1 MKRLSLI
8 AIILLLVADVF
19 ASAEVNR
26 KEIGN
31 LVIENIPEI
40 PASLQERLEQYQN
53 VRSAGLAGWASDS
66 RGIYILTRFSETAQ
80 VHFVGQPGGARRQL
94 TFYKEPIAGIAVRPS
109 KERGFLFSK
118 DIGGNEQYQ
127 IYYFDEE
134 NGSVRMLSN
143 GKSRYGSF
151 KWSADGEKFAY
162 TSNERNNRD
171 FDIYIYDF
179 KSGKSQMVFEAKGQ
193 WSFLDFSPDSKQA
206 LIYNYISINESSVYL
221 LDLSTKKYE
230 KLVEYSEKVAM
241 GDAEFTKDGKGVF
254 FLSNYGSEFK
264 KLFYVDL
271 KTKKITPIT
280 DAIDWDVE
288 GITISKD
295 GTNLAFSVNANGS
308 SKVYILNTKTF
319 KYSEPK
325 NLPKGEIGGFAF
337 SPDSKRFA
345 FTMNSSFS
353 PGDVFVYSL
362 KDQKAEQW
370 TFSEVGGLNTSKFI
384 EPVLIQY
391 PTFDSVDGKPRMIPA
406 YYYKPKGNGPFPV
419 VINFHGGPEGQFR
432 PGFASYFQFLLNELG
447 VAVIAPNVRGSDGY
461 GKTFLDLD
469 NGFLRENS
477 VKDGGALLDWIA
489 KQPELDAKR
498 ICVYGGSYGGY
509 MVLAMMTHY
518 NERLAAGIDV
528 VGISNFVTF
537 LENTS
542 EYRRDLRR
550 VEYGDERNPEM
561 RQFLEKISPLNNAH
575 KISKPLFVIQGLND
589 PRVPTSEAEQIVAK
603 VRQNGGDVWYLLAKD
618 EGHGFRK
625 KSNRDYYNAAVAL
638 FLKEVFRLN

>member
-1 MKRLSLI
+1 MKRLSLL
-8 AIILLLVADVF
+8 AIIMLLVSTAF
-19 ASAEVNR
+19 TSAEVNR

-40 PASLQERLEQYQN
+40 PASLMERLEQYQN
-53 VRSAGLAGWASDS
+53 VRSAGFAGWASDS
-66 RGIYILTRFSETAQ
+66 KGVYILTRFSETAQ

-151 KWSADGEKFAY
+151 KWTADGEKFAY

-179 KSGKSQMVFEAKGQ
+179 KSGSSQMVFEAKGQ
-193 WSFLDFSPDSKQA
+193 WSFLDFSPDGKQA

-230 KLVEYSEKVAM
+230 KLVEYNEKVAM
-241 GDAEFTKDGKGVF
+241 GDAEFSKDGKGVF

-264 KLFYVDL
+264 KLFYIDL
-271 KTKKITPIT
+271 KTKKIIPIT

-295 GTNLAFSVNANGS
+295 GANLAFSVNANGS
-308 SKVYILNTKTF
+308 SKVYIMSTKTF

-337 SPDSKRFA
+337 SPDSKKFA

-509 MVLAMMTHY
+509 MVLAMLTHY
-518 NERLAAGIDV
+518 NDRLAAGIDV

-561 RQFLEKISPLNNAH
+561 REFLEKISPLNNAH

>member
-1 MKRLSLI
+1 M
-8 AIILLLVADVF
+8 ILLLVATAF
-19 ASAEVNR
+19 TSAEVNR

-53 VRSAGLAGWASDS
+53 VRSAGFAGWANDS
-66 RGIYILTRFSETAQ
+66 KGVYILTRFSETAQ

-134 NGSVRMLSN
+134 NGNVRMLSN
-143 GKSRYGSF
+143 GKSRYGSYQ
-151 KWSADGEKFAY
+151 WSPDGEKFAY

-171 FDIYIYDF
+171 FDIYIYEF

-193 WSFLDFSPDSKQA
+193 WSFLDFSSDGKQA

-230 KLVEYSEKVAM
+230 KLVEYNEKVAM
-241 GDAEFTKDGKGVF
+241 GDAAFSKDGKGVF

-295 GTNLAFSVNANGS
+295 GANLAFSVNANGS
-308 SKVYILNTKTF
+308 SKVYIMNTKTF

-337 SPDSKRFA
+337 SPDSKKFA

-391 PTFDSVDGKPRMIPA
+391 PTFDSVAGKPRMIPA

-447 VAVIAPNVRGSDGY
+447 VAVIAPNVRGSEGY

>member
-1 MKRLSLI
+1 MKKLNLLT
-8 AIILLLVADVF
+8 IIVLLLATAF
-19 ASAEVNR
+19 TSAEIQR

-53 VRSAGLAGWASDS
+53 VRSAGFAGWANDS
-66 RGIYILTRFSETAQ
+66 KGVYIITRFAETAQ
-80 VHFVGQPGGARRQL
+80 VHFVGQAGGARRQL

-127 IYYFDEE
+127 IYYFNEE
-134 NGSVRMLSN
+134 NGSIRMLSD

-151 KWSADGEKFAY
+151 RWSSDGEKFAY

-179 KSGKSQMVFEAKGQ
+179 KKGKSELVFEAKGQ
-193 WSFLDFSPDSKQA
+193 WSFLDFSPDAKQA

-221 LDLSTKKYE
+221 LDLGTRKYE
-230 KLVEYSEKVAM
+230 KLVDYKEKVAM
-241 GDAEFTKDGKGVF
+241 GDAEFSKDGKGVF

-264 KLFYVDL
+264 KLFYIDL
-271 KTKKITPIT
+271 KTKKTTPIT

-295 GTNLAFSVNANGS
+295 GANLAFSVNANGS
-308 SKVYILNTKTF
+308 SKVYIMNTKTF

-325 NLPKGEIGGFAF
+325 NLPKGEIGSFGF
-337 SPDSKRFA
+337 SPDNKKFA

-362 KDQKAEQW
+362 KEQKAEQW

-391 PTFDSVDGKPRMIPA
+391 PTYDSVDGKPRMIPA

-419 VINFHGGPEGQFR
+419 IINFHGGPEGQFR

-469 NGFLRENS
+469 NGYLRENS

-518 NERLAAGIDV
+518 NDRLAAGIDV

-550 VEYGDERNPEM
+550 VEYGDERDPEM
-561 RQFLEKISPLNNAH
+561 RHFLQMISPLNNAH

-589 PRVPTSEAEQIVAK
+589 PRVPASEAEQIVEK

-625 KSNRDYYNAAVAL
+625 KSNRDYYNAAIAL
-638 FLKEVFRLN
+638 FLKEVFRLK

>member
-1 MKRLSLI
+1 MKRLSLL
-8 AIILLLVADVF
+8 AMILLLVATAF
-19 ASAEVNR
+19 TSAEVNR

-53 VRSAGLAGWASDS
+53 VRSAGFAGWANDS
-66 RGIYILTRFSETAQ
+66 KGIYILTRFSETAQ

-134 NGSVRMLSN
+134 NGNVRMLSN
-143 GKSRYGSF
+143 GKSRYGSYQ
-151 KWSADGEKFAY
+151 WSPDGEKFAY

-171 FDIYIYDF
+171 FDIYIYEF

-193 WSFLDFSPDSKQA
+193 WSFLDFSSDGKQA

-230 KLVEYSEKVAM
+230 KLVEYNEKVAM
-241 GDAEFTKDGKGVF
+241 GDAAFSKDGKGVF

-295 GTNLAFSVNANGS
+295 GANLAFSVNANGS
-308 SKVYILNTKTF
+308 SKVYIMNTKTF

-337 SPDSKRFA
+337 SPDSKKFA

-447 VAVIAPNVRGSDGY
+447 VAVIAPNVRGSEGY

-509 MVLAMMTHY
+509 MVLAMLTHY
-518 NERLAAGIDV
+518 NDRLAAGIDV

-618 EGHGFRK
+618 EGHG
-625 KSNRDYYNAAVAL
+625 
-638 FLKEVFRLN
+638 

>member
-1 MKRLSLI
+1 M
-8 AIILLLVADVF
+8 ILLLVATAF
-19 ASAEVNR
+19 TSAEVNR

-53 VRSAGLAGWASDS
+53 VRSAGFAGWANDS
-66 RGIYILTRFSETAQ
+66 KGIYILTRFSETAQ

-134 NGSVRMLSN
+134 NGNVRMLSN
-143 GKSRYGSF
+143 GKSRYGSYQ
-151 KWSADGEKFAY
+151 WSPDGEKFAY

-171 FDIYIYDF
+171 FDIYIYEF

-193 WSFLDFSPDSKQA
+193 WSFLDFSSDGKQA

-230 KLVEYSEKVAM
+230 KLVEYNEKVAM
-241 GDAEFTKDGKGVF
+241 GDAAFSKDGKGVF

-295 GTNLAFSVNANGS
+295 GANLAFSVNANGS
-308 SKVYILNTKTF
+308 SKVYIMNTKTF

-337 SPDSKRFA
+337 SPDSKKFA

-447 VAVIAPNVRGSDGY
+447 VAVIAPNVRGSEGY

-509 MVLAMMTHY
+509 MVLAMLTHY
-518 NERLAAGIDV
+518 NDRLAAGIDV